1 MAARILTAGRVNVL
15 LWVWSILVPGL
26 NSAQNCL
33 IDQIEAADLP
43 DICIGATHTRMI
55 VILSFIWIRKYRG
68 NQVSWTHRVFSW
80 TDCIL
85 IRWELTSAIWLREA
99 SRRRGEENDLT
110 ESNIFIVERSKECV
124 LAADQP
130 CPDHQA
136 GKDRLKYS
144 EHKTEMRHHWT
155 PLDTTRLDFNNQ
167 LTSAPIFNNN
177 KKKWIKSTI
186 IILQYFIKLKLLV

>member
-1 MAARILTAGRVNVL
+1 MAGQMSYYGSDPSCFQDR
-15 LWVWSILVPGL
+15 
-26 NSAQNCL
+26 AQIMYCL

-55 VILSFIWIRKYRG
+55 VILSFIWIRIYRG
-68 NQVSWTHRVFSW
+68 NQISWSHRVFSW

-124 LAADQP
+124 LAGDKP

-155 PLDTTRLDFNNQ
+155 PLQ
-167 LTSAPIFNNN
+167 WAPQG
-177 KKKWIKSTI
+177 WASTI
-186 IILQYFIKLKLLV
+186 N